1 MANPMPETATYR
13 ITSIQQIP
21 QEQVVRLRQM
31 GNDVLLNLL
40 RTTLVLGAT
49 LSAVAGYHYDHPAG
63 YMVALLLAV
72 VAVSAIKSAP
82 HIRHAV
88 LATQR
93 GMPSRGNLTITAWS
107 DTESYQATVTDRL
120 GHVWEFEFIPQGWKP
135 EAGESEATIYTIPSV
150 AWPVLVSTTQGLL
163 FPRYQPKRILPIK
176 EIS

>member
-1 MANPMPETATYR
+1 
-13 ITSIQQIP
+13 
-21 QEQVVRLRQM
+21 M

-63 YMVALLLAV
+63 YMVALFLAV
-72 VAVSAIKSAP
+72 VAVSAIMSAP

-93 GMPSRGNLTITAWS
+93 GMPSRGNLTITITAWS
-107 DTESYQATVTDRL
+107 DTESYQANVTDRF
-120 GHVWEFEFIPQGWKP
+120 GHVWEFEFIPQEWKP

-150 AWPVLVSTTQGLL
+150 AWPVLLSTTQGLL

-176 EIS
+176 ENS